1 MILHSQLTIHDL
13 QLTIM
18 STDSNN
24 LNDTT
29 GIKLPAGACVVIV
42 RTEWN
47 AATVDKL
54 EAGCKKVL
62 VDHKVQ
68 HMSITVPGAFE
79 IPFTIKK
86 YWEQHKYK
94 DDKPCVFIA
103 LGCVLRGDTPHFDY
117 VCKAVTD
124 GIVQLNIL
132 LPVPT
137 IYGILTVDN
146 HQQIEDRLGGKHGHK
161 GKEAAV
167 TALKMIALINSFK

>member
-54 EAGCKKVL
+54 EAGCKKIL